1 MSVFGW
7 GLIRV
12 ASLSLTAYLCAM
24 PLIDI
29 YSRRK
34 RQAAKTTADVYQYV
48 DLSPKLRQQM
58 LFAFNHMAEAAV
70 VGTSSEDEFWHEV
83 VEILR
88 EEQGVESL
96 GQRYFANDREEF
108 DGWFK
113 ANDDV
118 DAALDAV
125 EVVTRVCAYY
135 ARRGYENTEPRVEA
149 HVTTLNDRMLE
160 AQFGFQVE
168 DGTIVELSSQFAH
181 AEIVVPALRVLGEDR
196 FATANAEFRKAHE
209 EFRNQSYADC
219 ITDCGKALE
228 SVFKVIAAERCW
240 PGVSENST
248 LAKLIEA
255 AVVNNLFPGYMEEQ
269 VRGLRAML
277 QGPGTVRNKDG
288 AHGKGDAPSHASRD
302 LAAYQLHQTA
312 AALIFLA
319 AR

>member
-1 MSVFGW
+1 
-7 GLIRV
+7 
-12 ASLSLTAYLCAM
+12 M

-34 RQAAKTTADVYQYV
+34 RHAAKTTADVYQYV

-58 LFAFNHMAEAAV
+58 LFAFDHMAEVAV
-70 VGTSSEDEFWHEV
+70 RGTSTSAELWHDV

-96 GQRYFANDREEF
+96 FRSYIDNDRAEF

-113 ANDDV
+113 VNDNI

-125 EVVTRVCAYY
+125 EIVTRICTYY
-135 ARRGYENTEPRVEA
+135 AQRGYENTISGVDK
-149 HVTTLNDRMLE
+149 HVATLNNRMLE
-160 AQFGFQVE
+160 TEFGFQVE
-168 DGTIVELSSQFAH
+168 NGTIIELSSQFAH
-181 AEIVVPALRVLGEDR
+181 AEIVLPALHLLSADR
-196 FATANAEFRKAHE
+196 FATADEEFRKAHE

-228 SVFKVIAAERCW
+228 SMFKVIAAERGW
-240 PGVSENST
+240 AGVSNNSP

-255 AVVNNLFPGYMEEQ
+255 AAVNNLFPGYMEEQ
-269 VRGLRAML
+269 LKGLRALL

-288 AHGKGDAPSHASRD
+288 AHGKGNAPSNASRD

>member
-1 MSVFGW
+1 
-7 GLIRV
+7 
-12 ASLSLTAYLCAM
+12 M

-58 LFAFNHMAEAAV
+58 LFAFDHMAEAAAR
-70 VGTSSEDEFWHEV
+70 GSSTEGELWQNV

-88 EEQGVESL
+88 EEQGVVSL
-96 GQRYFANDREEF
+96 GRSYFADAREEF
-108 DGWFK
+108 DSWFK
-113 ANDDV
+113 AIDDV

-125 EVVTRVCAYY
+125 EVVTRICAYY
-135 ARRGYENTEPRVEA
+135 APRGYENTTPGVNN
-149 HVTTLNDRMLE
+149 HVATLNARMLE

-181 AEIVVPALRVLGEDR
+181 AEIVVPALRVLSEDR

-209 EFRNQSYADC
+209 EFRHQSYADC

-228 SVFKVIAAERCW
+228 SVFKVIAAERGW

-255 AVVNNLFPGYMEEQ
+255 AATNDLFPKYMEEQ

-288 AHGKGDAPSHASRD
+288 AHGKGDAPSHADRD

-319 AR
+319 AH

>member
-1 MSVFGW
+1 VSAYVS
-7 GLIRV
+7 GLICV
-12 ASLSLTAYLCAM
+12 ASLSSDAYIIAM

-34 RQAAKTTADVYQYV
+34 RQAAKTTADIYQYV

-58 LFAFNHMAEAAV
+58 LFAFDHMAEAAV
-70 VGTSSEDEFWHEV
+70 RGASTTEQLWQDV

-96 GQRYFANDREEF
+96 SRSYFASARAEF
-108 DGWFK
+108 DVWFK
-113 ANDDV
+113 ANDDI

-125 EVVTRVCAYY
+125 EIVTRICAYN
-135 ARRGYENTEPRVEA
+135 APRGYQNTSLEVNN

-160 AQFGFQVE
+160 AKFGFQVE

-181 AEIVVPALRVLGEDR
+181 AEIVVPALRVLSEGR

-209 EFRNQSYADC
+209 EFRNQSYVDC

-228 SVFKVIAAERCW
+228 SVFKVIAAERGW
-240 PGVSENST
+240 PGVSEHST

-255 AVVNNLFPGYMEEQ
+255 AAANDLFPGYMEEQ
-269 VRGLRAML
+269 VKGLRAML

-319 AR
+319 GR

>member
-1 MSVFGW
+1 
-7 GLIRV
+7 
-12 ASLSLTAYLCAM
+12 M

-34 RQAAKTTADVYQYV
+34 RKAAKTTVDVYQYV
-48 DLSPKLRQQM
+48 DLSSKLRQQM
-58 LFAFNHMAEAAV
+58 LFSFDHMARVAV
-70 VGTSSEDEFWHEV
+70 KGASTEEKLWHDV

-96 GQRYFANDREEF
+96 SSRYYANDRAEF

-118 DAALDAV
+118 DAILDAV
-125 EVVTRVCAYY
+125 EIVTRTCAYY
-135 ARRGYENTEPRVEA
+135 AVRGYENTSDTVNS
-149 HVTTLNDRMLE
+149 HVATLNGRMLE

-168 DGTIVELSSQFAH
+168 GGTIVELSSQFAH
-181 AEIVVPALRVLGEDR
+181 AEIVVPALHVLSEDR
-196 FATANAEFRKAHE
+196 FATADAEFRKAHK

-228 SVFKVIAAERCW
+228 SVLKVIAAERGW
-240 PGVSENST
+240 PGVSANSA

-255 AVVNNLFPGYMEEQ
+255 AVTNDLFPGYMEEQ
-269 VRGLRAML
+269 VRGLRTML

-288 AHGKGDAPSHASRD
+288 AHGKGDAPSHANRD

>member
-1 MSVFGW
+1 
-7 GLIRV
+7 
-12 ASLSLTAYLCAM
+12 M

-58 LFAFNHMAEAAV
+58 LFAFDHMAKAAV
-70 VGTSSEDEFWHEV
+70 RGTSTEDQLWQDV
-83 VEILR
+83 VEIFR
-88 EEQGVESL
+88 EEQGVQSL
-96 GQRYFANDREEF
+96 GRGYFANARAEF

-113 ANDDV
+113 EKDDV

-125 EVVTRVCAYY
+125 EVITRICAYY
-135 ARRGYENTEPRVEA
+135 APRGYENTTSEVNN

-168 DGTIVELSSQFAH
+168 SGTIVELSSQFAH
-181 AEIVVPALRVLGEDR
+181 AEIVVPALRVLREDR
-196 FATANAEFRKAHE
+196 FATADADFRKAHE

-228 SVFKVIAAERCW
+228 SVFKVIAAERGW
-240 PGVSENST
+240 PGVGDNSP

-255 AVVNNLFPGYMEEQ
+255 AATNGLFPGYMEEQ
-269 VRGLRAML
+269 IRGLRAML

-288 AHGKGDAPSHASRD
+288 AHGKGDAPSHAGRD

>member
-1 MSVFGW
+1 
-7 GLIRV
+7 
-12 ASLSLTAYLCAM
+12 M

-34 RQAAKTTADVYQYV
+34 RQASKTTADVYQYIE
-48 DLSPKLRQQM
+48 LSPKLRQQM
-58 LFAFNHMAEAAV
+58 LFAFNHMAEVAV
-70 VGTSSEDEFWHEV
+70 KGTSTENELWQNV

-96 GQRYFANDREEF
+96 SPGYFENAQAEF
-108 DGWFK
+108 DCWFK
-113 ANDDV
+113 TNDDV

-125 EVVTRVCAYY
+125 EVITRICAYY
-135 ARRGYENTEPRVEA
+135 APRGYENTVSGVNN
-149 HVTTLNDRMLE
+149 HINTLNARMLE

-168 DGTIVELSSQFAH
+168 NGIIVEFSSQFAH
-181 AEIVVPALRVLGEDR
+181 VEIIVPALRVLSQDR
-196 FATANAEFRKAHE
+196 FGTADAEFRKAHE
-209 EFRNQSYADC
+209 EFRNRSYVDC

-228 SVFKVIAAERCW
+228 SVFKVIAAERGW
-240 PGVSENST
+240 PGVSDNST

-255 AVVNNLFPGYMEEQ
+255 AATNDLFPGYMEEQ
-269 VRGLRAML
+269 VKGLRAML

-312 AALIFLA
+312 AAIIFLA

>member
-1 MSVFGW
+1 
-7 GLIRV
+7 
-12 ASLSLTAYLCAM
+12 M

-34 RQAAKTTADVYQYV
+34 RQASKTTVDVYQYV

-58 LFAFNHMAEAAV
+58 LYAFNHMAEVAV
-70 VGTSSEDEFWHEV
+70 RGCSTEGELWQGV
-83 VEILR
+83 VEMLR
-88 EEQGVESL
+88 EEQGVECL
-96 GQRYFANDREEF
+96 GKGYSSNARDEF
-108 DGWFK
+108 DKWFK

-125 EVVTRVCAYY
+125 EIVTCICAYY
-135 ARRGYENTEPRVEA
+135 AERGYKNTMAGVKR

-168 DGTIVELSSQFAH
+168 DDAVVELSSQFAH
-181 AEIVVPALRVLGEDR
+181 SEIVVPALRVLSEDR
-196 FATANAEFRKAHE
+196 FATADAEFRKAHE
-209 EFRNQSYADC
+209 EFRNRSYADC

-228 SVFKVIAAERCW
+228 SVFKVMAAERGW
-240 PGVSENST
+240 PGVSDNST

-255 AVVNNLFPGYMEEQ
+255 AAANDLFPGYMEEQ
-269 VRGLRAML
+269 IKGLRAML

-288 AHGKGDAPSHASRD
+288 AHGKGNSPSHADRD

-319 AR
+319 TR

>member
-1 MSVFGW
+1 MT
-7 GLIRV
+7 L
-12 ASLSLTAYLCAM
+12 
-24 PLIDI
+24 PNI

-58 LFAFNHMAEAAV
+58 LFAFDQMVEAAV
-70 VGTSSEDEFWHEV
+70 RGADWSVSDLWQNVVG
-83 VEILR
+83 ILR
-88 EEQGVESL
+88 EEQGVAVLVGSYCAYS
-96 GQRYFANDREEF
+96 RDEF
-108 DGWFK
+108 DSWFK
-113 ANDDV
+113 INRDV

-125 EVVTRVCAYY
+125 EIVTRVCAFT
-135 ARRGYENTEPRVEA
+135 ARRGYQDTSGSVNDCVA
-149 HVTTLNDRMLE
+149 KLNARMLE

-181 AEIVVPALRVLGEDR
+181 AELVVPALHVLSEGR

-219 ITDCGKALE
+219 ITDCGKSLE
-228 SVFKVIAAERCW
+228 SVFKVIAGERGW
-240 PGVSENST
+240 TGVNENST
-248 LAKLIEA
+248 LAKLIEG
-255 AVVNNLFPGYMEEQ
+255 AVANNLFPGYMEEQ
-269 VRGLRAML
+269 VKALRAML

-288 AHGKGDAPSHASRD
+288 AHGKGDAPSLASRD

>member
-1 MSVFGW
+1 
-7 GLIRV
+7 
-12 ASLSLTAYLCAM
+12 M
-24 PLIDI
+24 PLIDL

-48 DLSPKLRQQM
+48 DLSAKLRQQM
-58 LFAFNHMAEAAV
+58 LFAFNHMAKAAV
-70 VGTSSEDEFWHEV
+70 GSAYTQDAFWHDV

-88 EEQGVESL
+88 EEQGVGYLSHSYMVSS
-96 GQRYFANDREEF
+96 RSEF
-108 DGWFK
+108 ENWFR

-118 DAALDAV
+118 DDALDAV
-125 EVVTRVCAYY
+125 EVVTRVAAYY
-135 ARRGYENTEPRVEA
+135 ADLGYNSNMTKVNT
-149 HVTTLNDRMLE
+149 HVTTLNERMLE

-168 DGTIVELSSQFAH
+168 DGTILELSSQFAH
-181 AEIVVPALRVLGEDR
+181 AEIVVPALRVLNENR

-228 SVFKVIAAERCW
+228 SVFKVIAAERRW
-240 PGVSENST
+240 PGVGDNST
-248 LAKLIEA
+248 LAKLIEG
-255 AVVNNLFPGYMEEQ
+255 AVTNDLFPGYMEEQ
-269 VRGLRAML
+269 IRGLRSML

-288 AHGKGDAPSHASRD
+288 AHGKGNAPNQASRD

-319 AR
+319 DR

>member
-1 MSVFGW
+1 
-7 GLIRV
+7 
-12 ASLSLTAYLCAM
+12 M

-58 LFAFNHMAEAAV
+58 LFAFRHMADVAV
-70 VGTSSEDEFWHEV
+70 KGTSTEAELWNDV

-96 GQRYFANDREEF
+96 GKGYFPHAQAEF
-108 DGWFK
+108 DHWFK
-113 ANDDV
+113 ANDDI

-125 EVVTRVCAYY
+125 EIITRVCAYY
-135 ARRGYENTEPRVEA
+135 APRGYDNTTPQFKKL
-149 HVTTLNDRMLE
+149 VTTLNDRMLE

-168 DGTIVELSSQFAH
+168 DVTIVELSSQFAH
-181 AEIVVPALRVLGEDR
+181 AEIVVPALRVLNEDR

-228 SVFKVIAAERCW
+228 SVFKVIAAERSW
-240 PGVSENST
+240 PGVSDNST

-255 AVVNNLFPGYMEEQ
+255 AAANDLFPGYMEEQ

-319 AR
+319 GR

>member
-1 MSVFGW
+1 VW
-7 GLIRV
+7 GLIFV
-12 ASLSLTAYLCAM
+12 ASLSFIAYLRAM

-48 DLSPKLRQQM
+48 DLSPKLRQQI
-58 LFAFNHMAEAAV
+58 LFAFRHMVEAAV
-70 VGTSSEDEFWHEV
+70 KGTSSEKELWATV
-83 VEILR
+83 VEIIR

-96 GQRYFANDREEF
+96 GTGYFPHSQAEF
-108 DGWFK
+108 DYWFK
-113 ANDDV
+113 TNDDV
-118 DAALDAV
+118 DAAMDAV
-125 EVVTRVCAYY
+125 EIVTRACAYY
-135 ARRGYENTEPRVEA
+135 APLGYQNTLPTVKNNIS
-149 HVTTLNDRMLE
+149 TLNDRMLE

-168 DGTIVELSSQFAH
+168 DGTIVEVSSQFAH
-181 AEIVVPALRVLGEDR
+181 AEIVVPALRVLSEDR

-228 SVFKVIAAERCW
+228 SVFKVIAAERSW

-255 AVVNNLFPGYMEEQ
+255 AAANDLFPGYMEEQ